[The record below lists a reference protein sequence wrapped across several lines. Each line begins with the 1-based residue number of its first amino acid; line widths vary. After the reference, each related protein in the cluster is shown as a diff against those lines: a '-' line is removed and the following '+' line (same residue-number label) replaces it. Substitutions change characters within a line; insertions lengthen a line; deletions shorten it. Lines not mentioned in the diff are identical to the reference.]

1 MYRCRC
7 ILAFA
12 TFCAEIICSCLLY
25 NTVYYKTRTCTRVA
39 NSLRFSLGDM
49 QSALTSVLE
58 MARLRHNDPDAPVS
72 RDEMT
77 SMMSCISNLLAPM
90 NQDAMNALLQVG
102 KTRCLE

>member
-1 MYRCRC
+1 
-7 ILAFA
+7 
-12 TFCAEIICSCLLY
+12 
-25 NTVYYKTRTCTRVA
+25 
-39 NSLRFSLGDM
+39 M

-77 SMMSCISNLLAPM
+77 SMMACISNLLAPM

-102 KTRCLE
+102 ENVANMGSLLTQLSVQSLFCALVKHTPALL

>member
-1 MYRCRC
+1 
-7 ILAFA
+7 
-12 TFCAEIICSCLLY
+12 
-25 NTVYYKTRTCTRVA
+25 
-39 NSLRFSLGDM
+39 
-49 QSALTSVLE
+49 

-102 KTRCLE
+102 KTLLAATCSLLAYTMQRSIVLLYACKKTHRQNRIGLVS